1 VRLEADSFMS
11 RPAAGGAICSDC
23 EKEPPPFAGVI
34 AYGEYRDQLRELI
47 HLLKYER
54 MASVAG
60 LLGQM
65 LTTAIEQ
72 RRDNLPEPLLVTA
85 VPLYA
90 SKLRERGANQAEQI
104 ARVVTRKLR
113 QRGWEIQQEY
123 GLLERRRA
131 TRSQTELNYKQRRAN
146 LRGVFTLSE
155 KHRDISGQ
163 NILLIDDIV
172 TTSTTARECAKVL
185 RRAGAASVWMAAV
198 ARTQWDEVAQWDP
211 KQAMTEATGTGAR
224 VQ

>member
-1 VRLEADSFMS
+1 MRLDADSFMS
-11 RPAAGGAICSDC
+11 RPAAGGSVCNDC
-23 EKEPPPFAGVI
+23 EKDPPPFAGVI

-54 MASVAG
+54 MTSVAG
-60 LLGQM
+60 LLGEM
-65 LTTAIEQ
+65 LTSAIEQ
-72 RRDNLPEPLLVTA
+72 RRGDLSQPLLVTA

-113 QRGWEIQQEY
+113 QRGWEVQQEY

-146 LRGVFTLSE
+146 LRGVFTLAE
-155 KHRDISGQ
+155 KHRDLAGQ
-163 NILLIDDIV
+163 NVLLIDDIV

-185 RRAGAASVWMAAV
+185 RRAGAATVWMAAV
-198 ARTQWDEVAQWDP
+198 ARTQWDEIAQWDP
-211 KQAMTEATGTGAR
+211 KQAGTEATGTGAR

>member
-1 VRLEADSFMS
+1 VRLDADSFVS
-11 RPAAGGAICSDC
+11 RAPAGGASCSDC
-23 EKEPPPFAGVI
+23 EKDPPPFAGVI
-34 AYGEYRDQLRELI
+34 AYGEYRDELRELI

-54 MASVAG
+54 VASVAG
-60 LLGQM
+60 LLGEM
-65 LTTAIEQ
+65 LTTAIDQ
-72 RRDNLPEPLLVTA
+72 RREALPQPLLVTA

-104 ARVVTRKLR
+104 ARAVARKLR
-113 QRGWEIQQEY
+113 QRGWEVEQEY

-146 LRGVFTLSE
+146 LRGVFTLAE
-155 KHRDISGQ
+155 KHSDIAGK

-172 TTSTTARECAKVL
+172 TTSTTARECSKVL
-185 RRAGAASVWMAAV
+185 RRAGVSTVWMAAV

-211 KQAMTEATGTGAR
+211 KQAVSESTGTGAR

>member
-1 VRLEADSFMS
+1 
-11 RPAAGGAICSDC
+11 
-23 EKEPPPFAGVI
+23 
-34 AYGEYRDQLRELI
+34 
-47 HLLKYER
+47 
-54 MASVAG
+54 
-60 LLGQM
+60 M

-72 RRDNLPEPLLVTA
+72 RRQDLPQPLLVTA

-113 QRGWEIQQEY
+113 QRGWEVRQEY
-123 GLLERRRA
+123 RMLERRRA

-146 LRGVFTLSE
+146 LRGVFTLAGTHHDLAG
-155 KHRDISGQ
+155 K

-172 TTSTTARECAKVL
+172 TTSTTARECSRVL

-198 ARTQWDEVAQWDP
+198 ARTQWDEIAQWDP
-211 KQAMTEATGTGAR
+211 KQAVTEATGTGAR

>member
-1 VRLEADSFMS
+1 MS
-11 RPAAGGAICSDC
+11 RPTAGGSACSDC

-47 HLLKYER
+47 HLLKYEH

-60 LLGQM
+60 LLGEM
-65 LTTAIEQ
+65 LTTAIVQ
-72 RRDNLPEPLLVTA
+72 RRENLPQPLLVTA

-104 ARVVTRKLR
+104 SRVVTRKLR
-113 QRGWEIQQEY
+113 QRGWEVEQEY

-146 LRGVFTLSE
+146 LRGVFTLAG
-155 KHRDISGQ
+155 KHRDLAGK

-211 KQAMTEATGTGAR
+211 KQATTEATGTGAR